1 MIFGKK
7 VYITKS
13 SAFALLF
20 ILKSNFYSFFLQ
32 FALRMCFGF
41 FNTLLDEKIY
51 SVKCEYVKDEK
62 DNNDCGVENEM
73 TSDKI
78 VENVVGGSVATHQE
92 HIIVVDYFVSYHR
105 TGAEGKKNKEGEGDV
120 FLLHASHIGKCNVER
135 TETGNRMSYARNDV
149 IKAKYGIASIILS
162 GTVGAENG
170 S

>member
-1 MIFGKK
+1 
-7 VYITKS
+7 
-13 SAFALLF
+13 
-20 ILKSNFYSFFLQ
+20 
-32 FALRMCFGF
+32 MCFGS

-62 DNNDCGVENEM
+62 ENNYSGVKDEM

-105 TGAEGKKNKEGEGDV
+105 TGAEGKENKEGEGDV

-135 TETGNRMSYARNDV
+135 TETGNRMSYDPYHDHNSSRFNGNISKIIKRN
-149 IKAKYGIASIILS
+149 KFLCLLKKYNKLS
-162 GTVGAENG
+162 STV
-170 S
+170 

>member
-1 MIFGKK
+1 MR
-7 VYITKS
+7 
-13 SAFALLF
+13 FALLF

-32 FALRMCFGF
+32 FALRMCFGS
-41 FNTLLDEKIY
+41 FNSLLNEKIY
-51 SVKCEYVKDEK
+51 FVEDEDIKNKKENNYSGLKD
-62 DNNDCGVENEM
+62 EM